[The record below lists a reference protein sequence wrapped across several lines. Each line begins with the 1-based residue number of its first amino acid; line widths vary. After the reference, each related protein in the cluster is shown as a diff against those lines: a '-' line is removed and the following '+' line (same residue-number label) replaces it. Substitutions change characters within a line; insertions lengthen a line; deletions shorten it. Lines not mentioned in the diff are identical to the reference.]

1 MLSNSVSRLST
12 PLHKQRFAKRQV
24 CRASRKEPRKNTSL
38 EDARKHLQESPQ
50 PGLFSSFLNFV
61 RDTSIGS
68 RKSQPWWSPGR
79 MMQSFLRPPRWR
91 QRPVRDEDELPQ
103 SLLAEMEN
111 KQEHMQQIAGLLLFP
126 PSSGMASLRRMVKDF
141 PKVLDMPVGEVAVRL
156 VILKDVLPGCDA
168 CYLIERYPRL
178 FLQGDAG
185 TMRDQVWMA
194 ASKLRHA
201 LAGARINAI
210 IEDDP
215 ELLFMGSKLD
225 HGLKQ
230 MADLWP
236 TADEQCFANSEPHEL
251 ACAVRALCFT
261 K

>member
-1 MLSNSVSRLST
+1 
-12 PLHKQRFAKRQV
+12 
-24 CRASRKEPRKNTSL
+24 
-38 EDARKHLQESPQ
+38 
-50 PGLFSSFLNFV
+50 
-61 RDTSIGS
+61 
-68 RKSQPWWSPGR
+68 
-79 MMQSFLRPPRWR
+79 MQILLRPPRWW

-103 SLLAEMEN
+103 GLVADMEA
-111 KQEHMQQIAGLLLFP
+111 KREHMKQLAGLLLLP
-126 PSSGMASLRRMVKDF
+126 VSSDMASLRRLVKDF
-141 PKVLDMPVGEVAVRL
+141 PQVLDMPIGEVAVRL

-178 FLQGDAG
+178 FLQDDAS
-185 TMRDQVWMA
+185 TMRERVGTA
-194 ASKLRHA
+194 ASKLRSA

-215 ELLFMGSKLD
+215 ELLFFGSKLD
-225 HGLKQ
+225 HGLRQ
-230 MADLWP
+230 LADLWP